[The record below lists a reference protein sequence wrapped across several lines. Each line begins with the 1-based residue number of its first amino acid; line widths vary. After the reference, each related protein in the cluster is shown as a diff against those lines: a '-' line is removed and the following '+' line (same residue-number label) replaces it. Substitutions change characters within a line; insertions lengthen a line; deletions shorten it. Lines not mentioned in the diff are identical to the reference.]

1 MNLQSSTLLPGAPA
15 RSMNILGVQV
25 ANPDQREAISMLA
38 SVIEEKRFTKVAFL
52 NAHSA
57 NTAVDDPEFA
67 SILNS
72 FLVLPD
78 GIGVDIAAKFLYGA
92 PFRENLNGT
101 DFVPALLAAIQSPLT
116 VGIIGAIRENGER
129 ATQDLRESMPQHR
142 FVYLNDGYLDPQ
154 EETAVI
160 QQITDLKPDVLLV
173 AMGVPRQEKWI
184 DAKLSGQDCTV
195 PIAVGALLDFLSGAV
210 PRAPR
215 IMRRLRIEWIYRLCR
230 EPGRLWRRYI
240 LGNPVFLTRIALQK
254 FGAGKSRTGD
264 NA

>member
-1 MNLQSSTLLPGAPA
+1 MNLQSSTLLRGTSA
-15 RSMNILGVQV
+15 RSMNILGIQV
-25 ANPDQREAISMLA
+25 ANPDQREAIDMLA
-38 SVIEEKRFTKVAFL
+38 SAITEKRFTKVAFL

-57 NTAVDDPEFA
+57 NTTVDDPEFA
-67 SILNS
+67 SILSS

-78 GIGVDIAAKFLYGA
+78 GIGVDMGAKILYGA

-101 DFVPALLAAIQSPLT
+101 DFVPAVLASIQSPLT

-154 EETAVI
+154 EESVVI
-160 QQITDLKPDVLLV
+160 QQISDLKPDVLLV

-184 DAKLSGQDCTV
+184 DANLSGQDCTV

-210 PRAPR
+210 SRAPR
-215 IMRRLRIEWIYRLCR
+215 IMRRLRIEWVYRLYR

-240 LGNPVFLTRIALQK
+240 LGNPVFLMRIAMQK
-254 FGAGKSRTGD
+254 FSTGKGGTDD